1 MLAVTSLSTNTP
13 FWFNVRPEGPNFF
26 ALNMGLCLPF
36 ALGLSVA
43 FPKRKIISID
53 SDGSLMNDSSS
64 LITVADVNPA
74 NLVAFVM
81 DNGSYAFMGSTF
93 TTRKTDLAKMAQ
105 GAGIANTSTVKTL
118 ENFLRQQTG
127 DGKHGPTFIVA
138 KVERD
143 AGRCRLIAAALR
155 AGRSENGSW
164 TRSPP
169 SRLSR
174 RSLTLHLNYSTREFL
189 MKRFDCLKLLAPL
202 VDEHML
208 TVTSL
213 SSNTAFWSDLRR
225 EGASFF
231 GCNMG
236 LCIPFALGL
245 TAAFPKRKVIAL
257 DSDGSLMV
265 DTSSLITVAD
275 VNPPNFVAIV
285 MDHGSYA
292 RMGSTFTTRKTD
304 LEKIAQGA
312 GIVNTVTVRSEEA
325 LSAAARHALESS
337 GPHFI
342 VAKVE
347 PDRVRVKGDPHRTYG
362 RFMRECFVDAVRH
375 HPDYQQAKK

>member
-1 MLAVTSLSTNTP
+1 
-13 FWFNVRPEGPNFF
+13 
-26 ALNMGLCLPF
+26 
-36 ALGLSVA
+36 
-43 FPKRKIISID
+43 
-53 SDGSLMNDSSS
+53 
-64 LITVADVNPA
+64 
-74 NLVAFVM
+74 
-81 DNGSYAFMGSTF
+81 
-93 TTRKTDLAKMAQ
+93 
-105 GAGIANTSTVKTL
+105 
-118 ENFLRQQTG
+118 
-127 DGKHGPTFIVA
+127 
-138 KVERD
+138 
-143 AGRCRLIAAALR
+143 
-155 AGRSENGSW
+155 
-164 TRSPP
+164 
-169 SRLSR
+169 
-174 RSLTLHLNYSTREFL
+174 
-189 MKRFDCLKLLAPL
+189 MKRLDCLKLLAPM
-202 VDEHML
+202 VDPHML

-257 DSDGSLMV
+257 DSDGSLMN

-285 MDHGSYA
+285 MDNGSYA
-292 RMGSTFTTRKTD
+292 RMVSTFTTRKTD

-312 GIVNTVTVRSEEA
+312 GIANTATVRSEEA
-325 LSAAARHALESS
+325 FSTEVRRALEST

-362 RFMRECFVDAVRH
+362 RFMRELFVDAVRR